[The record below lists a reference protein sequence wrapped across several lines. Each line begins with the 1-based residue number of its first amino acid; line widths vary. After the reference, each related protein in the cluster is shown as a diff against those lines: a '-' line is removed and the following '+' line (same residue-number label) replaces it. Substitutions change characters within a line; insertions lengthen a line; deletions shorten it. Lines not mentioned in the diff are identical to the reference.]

1 MLRNLSLMTPA
12 GLFPIGL
19 VGCGTVGTGVV
30 RILQNSKALLT
41 AQTGQELAL
50 RHVVVRD
57 PARTRDADLSGYAVS
72 ASLDALVADQTV
84 KAVVHVVGGIASPRQ
99 DILRLLHAG
108 KDVITA
114 NKALLCTHGD
124 ELFETA
130 HSLGRTICFE
140 AAVAGG
146 IPIISTVC
154 TALTANRIVAIEAIL
169 NGTSNFILT
178 RMLDRRQ
185 IYDEALREAQQL
197 GYAEADPTMD
207 VDGSDT
213 AQKLA
218 ILARLAF
225 GTAIPFDRIARQG
238 IQNIDLQDLLAAAD
252 LGYRIKLLALARLT
266 AERLE
271 VSVQPTLVRADRSIA
286 MTSGAHN
293 FIAIEGDAVGVLKMA
308 GAGAGRMP
316 TASAVV
322 ADLIDCVTGRA
333 ACTFQA
339 LLRLQQRTPLPL
351 HPSADIARRQ
361 YLRFNV
367 ADRPHVLADIADV
380 LGRHGIS
387 ISSVRQDETEDSADG
402 TGVARLVI
410 LTHRATEGRLQAADN
425 EIDCLDSLRGPRI
438 RMPIA
443 D

>member
-1 MLRNLSLMTPA
+1 MHPA
-12 GLFPIGL
+12 GIFPIGL

-30 RILQNSKALLT
+30 RILQDSADLLT
-41 AQTGQELAL
+41 AQTGCTITLP
-50 RHVVVRD
+50 HVVVRD
-57 PARTRDADLSGYAVS
+57 LTRQRDVDLSRSTVS
-72 ASLDALVADQTV
+72 TNLDALLADNTIR
-84 KAVVHVVGGIASPRQ
+84 AVVHVVGGTAGPRN
-99 DILRLLHAG
+99 DIIRLLQSG

-114 NKALLCTHGD
+114 NKALICAHGD
-124 ELFETA
+124 ELFSLA
-130 HSLGRTICFE
+130 QSLGRTISFE

-146 IPIISTVC
+146 IPVISTVC
-154 TALTANRIVAIEAIL
+154 TALTGNRIVSIEAIL

-185 IYDEALREAQQL
+185 VYHDVLREAQQL
-197 GYAEADPTMD
+197 GYAEADPAMD
-207 VDGSDT
+207 VDGSDA

-218 ILARLAF
+218 ILTRLAF
-225 GTAIPFDRIARQG
+225 GTVVPFDRIARQG

-252 LGYRIKLLALARLT
+252 LGYRIKLLAVARLNS
-266 AERLE
+266 ARLE
-271 VSVQPTLVRADRSIA
+271 MSVQPTLVRADRSIA

-293 FIAIEGDAVGVLKMA
+293 FLAIEGDAVGVLKLA

-322 ADLIDCVTGRA
+322 ADLVDCITGRA
-333 ACTFQA
+333 ACTFNA
-339 LLRLQQRTPLPL
+339 LLRLQQRNPLPL
-351 HPSADIARRQ
+351 HPTAEIARRQ

-410 LTHRATEGRLQAADN
+410 LTHRASEGRLQAADN

>member
-1 MLRNLSLMTPA
+1 MAPA

-30 RILQNSKALLT
+30 RILQSSADLLA
-41 AQTGQELAL
+41 AQAGQSLTL

-57 PARTRDADLSGYAVS
+57 LTRARDVDLSGCAVS
-72 ASLDALVADQTV
+72 DSLEALIADPSVQ
-84 KAVVHVVGGIASPRQ
+84 AVVHVVGGVEGPRQ
-99 DILRLLHAG
+99 DIVRLLQSG

-114 NKALLCTHGD
+114 NKALLCAHGD
-124 ELFETA
+124 ELFELA
-130 HSLGRTICFE
+130 RSLGRTIGFE

-154 TALTANRIVAIEAIL
+154 TALTANRILAIEAIL

-185 IYDEALREAQQL
+185 IYDDVLREAQQL
-197 GYAEADPTMD
+197 GYAEADPAMD
-207 VDGSDT
+207 VDGTDA

-218 ILARLAF
+218 ILAKLAF

-252 LGYRIKLLALARLT
+252 LGYRIKLLAVARLMT
-266 AERLE
+266 ERLE

-293 FIAIEGDAVGVLKMA
+293 FIAIEGDAVGVLKLA

-322 ADLIDCVTGRA
+322 ADLVDCVTGRA

-339 LLRLQQRTPLPL
+339 LLRLQQRNPLPL

-367 ADRPHVLADIADV
+367 ADRPHVLADIAHV

-387 ISSVRQDETEDSADG
+387 ISSVRQDETEDSVDG

-410 LTHRATEGRLQAADN
+410 LTHRAAEGRLQAADN